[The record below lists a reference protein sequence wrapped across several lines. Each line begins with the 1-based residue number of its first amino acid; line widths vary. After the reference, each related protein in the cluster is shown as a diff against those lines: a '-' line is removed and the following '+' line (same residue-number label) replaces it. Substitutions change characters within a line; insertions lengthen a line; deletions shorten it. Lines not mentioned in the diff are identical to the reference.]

1 MPFAANRGSEVIPLR
16 GGDGVRIEAPRT
28 DGRIDHVELDLS
40 DRSDAT
46 HCLVAMPAMP
56 NPFADA
62 NAPVRLWARA
72 RYEDPADARLP
83 FVLYVASYRGDTW
96 IGEVPIRYFAGPDEC
111 SLVLDLEIAQE
122 ADHYQFVLYA
132 DRRYRGRLR
141 LRDIRLTAGTT
152 EYRIGPG
159 DHVLDRV
166 SLERTWRQDGRRV
179 ICSSTYGEHWAEM
192 PRGWRLDDVHPA
204 ALAAAEWI
212 LYNGVDRI
220 AFGVT
225 TPAPDPPDSARRVIG
240 PSTLLSYSLGTDST
254 AAMALL
260 PDDTLRFYCRRPYT
274 NYLTRSG
281 AAVQLPDPSPWE
293 ARLERVDNLIVIP
306 NTFEQIQLA
315 GGGRHGFAHN
325 FGYAAVGLLL
335 ADHADAGVLAFGSVM
350 EQVFLRSGHLFA
362 DVVALDRSAFNA
374 LRRLVNGAGLF
385 LALPTAGCSEVLTT
399 RISDVGRYGG
409 LAISCPRAAA
419 DGTPCGTCFK
429 CFRKLRLEGRM
440 DVPEP
445 DESVVH
451 IFEKHPL
458 KSATSV
464 IYAIQHS
471 TYHHPILDEY
481 RDVELDFLER
491 YFDHAVQHM
500 LPDHLQDRVRGEL
513 ASLGIQPMSDDDE
526 LRLRTIGQVFW
537 PESFSWS
544 RAGIA
549 EPGSVS

>member
-1 MPFAANRGSEVIPLR
+1 MPLAINRGVEVVPLR
-16 GGDGVRIEAPRT
+16 AGDAVRIEASRS
-28 DGRIDHVELDLS
+28 DGPIDYVELDLS
-40 DRSDAT
+40 ERAGDT
-46 HCLVAMPAMP
+46 HCLVAMPALP
-56 NPFADA
+56 NPFPGTAT
-62 NAPVRLWARA
+62 PVRLWGRA
-72 RYEDPADARLP
+72 SYEDDANARLP
-83 FVLYVASYRGDTW
+83 FVLYIASYRGDAS

-111 SLVLDLEIAQE
+111 SLVLDAQIAPD
-122 ADHYQFVLYA
+122 ADRYQLVLYV

-141 LRDIRLTAGTT
+141 LRDLRLIAGTT

-159 DHVLDRV
+159 EHVVSQV
-166 SLERTWRQDGRRV
+166 SLERRWRQDGRRL
-179 ICSSTYGEHWAEM
+179 ICSSTYGDHWAEM
-192 PRGWRLDDVHPA
+192 PRGWRLDEVHPA

-225 TPAPDPPDSARRVIG
+225 TPAPDPPDSARRIVG
-240 PSTLLSYSLGTDST
+240 TNTLLSYSLGTDST

-260 PDDTLRFYCRRPYT
+260 PDEAIRYYCRRPYT
-274 NYLTRSG
+274 SYLTRSG

-293 ARLERVDNLIVIP
+293 KRLERIDNLVVVS

-325 FGYAAVGLLL
+325 FGYAAIGLLL

-362 DVVALDRSAFNA
+362 DVVALERSTFNA
-374 LRRLVNGAGLF
+374 LRHVVNSAGLF

-399 RISDVGRYGG
+399 RISDVGRYAG
-409 LAISCPRAAA
+409 LAISCPRAAI

-429 CFRKLRLEGRM
+429 CFRKLRLEGRD

-451 IFEKHPL
+451 AFEKYPL

-464 IYAIQHS
+464 IYAVQRS
-471 TYHHPILDEY
+471 TYRHPILDEY

-491 YFDHAVQHM
+491 HFDYAVEHM
-500 LPDHLQDRVRGEL
+500 LPDHLRERVRREL
-513 ASLGIQPMSDDDE
+513 ASLGIDPMSDDDE
-526 LRLRTIGQVFW
+526 LRLRTIGQIFW

-549 EPGSVS
+549 EPGVAS